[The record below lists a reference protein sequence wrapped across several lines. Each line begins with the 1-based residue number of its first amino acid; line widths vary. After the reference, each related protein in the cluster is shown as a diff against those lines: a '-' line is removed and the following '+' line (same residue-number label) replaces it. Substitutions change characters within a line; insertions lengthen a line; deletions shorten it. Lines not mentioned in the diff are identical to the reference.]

1 MNWLAAAGGATVF
14 CLDWNRCLRAVHSN
28 GFHWILI
35 VVFCF
40 HFLSP
45 SRRDCV
51 VFFGG
56 GGS

>member
-1 MNWLAAAGGATVF
+1 MVLLFFVLIGTGVPEQCA
-14 CLDWNRCLRAVHSN
+14 SN

-40 HFLSP
+40 YFLSP